1 MRNCKLY
8 FYVSALYGK
17 TKNLKY
23 MMLRLHQNECLV
35 VEVFLVIDKQMENFI
50 KKLSEQLSPMLKG

>member
-1 MRNCKLY
+1 L
-8 FYVSALYGK
+8 ALYGK

-23 MMLRLHQNECLV
+23 VMLRLHQNECLV